1 MENVEGVKLTLEDAV
16 KVIEGISNH
25 PGLTLNKA
33 EHFVVQ
39 NAIDLIKENLFIK
52 EDTKKEE

>member
-1 MENVEGVKLTLEDAV
+1 MKENNEDVKLTLEDAI
-16 KVIEGISNH
+16 KIIEGMSNH

-39 NAIDLIKENLFIK
+39 NAIDLIKENLF
-52 EDTKKEE
+52 TKKTSK